1 MTQEPDPTTPALLAV
16 LILIIMVL
24 LTHGCT
30 INVTFENEVEMFENK
45 KKK

>member
-16 LILIIMVL
+16 FILIIMML
-24 LTHGCT
+24 ITHGCT
-30 INVTFENEVEMFENK
+30 INVTFENEVEMFEDK